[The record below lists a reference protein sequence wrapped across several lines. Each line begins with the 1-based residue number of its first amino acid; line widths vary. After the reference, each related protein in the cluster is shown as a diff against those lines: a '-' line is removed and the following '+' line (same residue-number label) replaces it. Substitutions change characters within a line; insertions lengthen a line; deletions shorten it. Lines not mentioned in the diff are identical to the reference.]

1 MTTDRFDST
10 KVTLVARNLNLEEEP
25 VAACSRCRQEMELHQ
40 PDINQPDRLLG
51 ICPDC
56 GDWVMIDYESA
67 SLASVL
73 ELPRF
78 VTVKRRP
85 RLALAGVTRWSRQA

>member
-1 MTTDRFDST
+1 MTTDRFSST

-25 VAACSRCRQEMELHQ
+25 VTTCSRCLQEMELHQ
-40 PDINQPDRLLG
+40 PDVDQPDRLLG
-51 ICPDC
+51 ICPEC
-56 GDWVMIDYESA
+56 GDWVMIDYESDSFA
-67 SLASVL
+67 SLL

-85 RLALAGVTRWSRQA
+85 RLALAAGARCSRQA